1 MKKIY
6 LLLVVL
12 MMSALHAKAQD
23 IGACLLG
30 TNAEGKKCWVCVNRR
45 SAVEILEQT
54 FYNVEINV
62 LSCEDMFSKVSI
74 NLLGTYSMLI
84 RQEAGKTFRY
94 DEVKS
99 CEEVLI
105 DMTLEE
111 GDVFVRPN
119 GEQLMVERT
128 ETDAEGIKI
137 IHLRGNDSDTEDTW
151 RSDIGSVKSGILQV
165 DDIEGI
171 IINCYQDNFTWVHD
185 SGRTKYHYPEV
196 NNDDLKQVSY
206 CTEWIGSNINT
217 DIDFSFV
224 DDSLHI
230 KGIYCIGGGSSSMQI
245 IQCIIDGNNIYI
257 DISTNENYAP
267 KYGHWGVDQYYYDLK
282 IPGFKPGIYSLYNL
296 MLFGGKGIQAICG
309 DVDYRPFVEEGKVWK
324 VGEINVA
331 NPVYET
337 SCLHYYY
344 FDGDTIIGSVK
355 CKKMMCHDVANER
368 YPLSDGTL
376 EATCYVGAM
385 YEQQK
390 KVYIFKPDEKE
401 PLLLYDFGLEP
412 DETEYVAAGGYSSD
426 VCEIKGTSKEY
437 VNNANY
443 KGNYLAW
450 TVFDSYREEWDENAL
465 HGWMEG
471 VGYTVEPI
479 YNGVT
484 EIISPRIIKLMSC
497 TVGDEVI
504 YYNPDIIDGVNPP
517 DDETKKRIDFTHI
530 QKPRPKAPNQVA
542 KASGEQVCGEYTM
555 RLLDLGLGTLSE
567 NYHVTITDD
576 SDDVVYDKI
585 VRAADVLAL
594 NIDIS
599 EWTAPSYTITVE
611 NDDESY
617 VGTFTPAPLTAVP
630 SVATSK
636 AASPIYYDLSGR
648 RVVGTP
654 KAGLYIVDGKKV
666 LYK

>member
-30 TNAEGKKCWVCVNRR
+30 TNAEGKKCWVCVNRG

-54 FYNVEINV
+54 YYNVEINV
-62 LSCEDMFSKVSI
+62 LSCEDMFSKPSI

-99 CEEVLI
+99 CEEVLM

-111 GDVFVRPN
+111 GDAFVRPN

-171 IINCYQDNFTWVHD
+171 TINCYQDNFTWVHD
-185 SGRTKYHYPEV
+185 SGRNKYHYPEV
-196 NNDDLKQVSY
+196 NNDNLKQVSY
-206 CTEWIGSNINT
+206 CTEWIGSNAHT

-257 DISTNENYAP
+257 EITTDANYAP
-267 KYGHWGVDQYYYDLK
+267 KYGIWGVDQYYYDLK
-282 IPGFKPGIYSLYNL
+282 IPGFKPGIYTLYNL
-296 MLFGGKGIQAICG
+296 YMPKGMQAICG
-309 DVDYRPFVEEGKVWK
+309 DVDYRPFIEEGKVWK
-324 VGEINVA
+324 VGVI
-331 NPVYET
+331 PVGEECAQEL
-337 SCLHYYY
+337 SYYY
-344 FDGDTIIGSVK
+344 FDGDTIINAHKGKKLMNILQNTDGSWQ
-355 CKKMMCHDVANER
+355 
-368 YPLSDGTL
+368 P
-376 EATCYVGAM
+376 ATYIAAV
-385 YEQQK
+385 YEQMK
-390 KVYIFKPDEKE
+390 NVYMCF
-401 PLLLYDFGLEP
+401 
-412 DETEYVAAGGYSSD
+412 
-426 VCEIKGTSKEY
+426 SKEDNFVLFY
-437 VNNANY
+437 VFDNQEEAEVFNCGLNNHLIHSSNKEY
-443 KGNYLAW
+443 INTPVFKGNCIEFMSVVPENGELEN
-450 TVFDSYREEWDENAL
+450 VFSGVWL
-465 HGWMEG
+465 EG
-471 VGYTVEPI
+471 VGTVGGPI
-479 YNGVT
+479 DNGLDVV
-484 EIISPRIIKLMSC
+484 IPGDRCVLMSC

-504 YYNPDIIDGVNPP
+504 YYNPDVIDGVNPP

-567 NYHVTITDD
+567 NYHVTITDNTGKA
-576 SDDVVYDKI
+576 VYDKT

-636 AASPIYYDLSGR
+636 AGSSIYYDLQGR
-648 RVVGTP
+648 RLTTEPVH
-654 KAGLYIVDGKKV
+654 GLYIKDGRKYLKR
-666 LYK
+666 